1 METSMILHELTHAE
15 GLPREAL
22 RAAAERR
29 FEIAPILLQELEAYL
44 ASPTADRARPTP
56 LFFAFHLLGDWKE
69 KAAYR
74 SLARFLRCPSHELD
88 AHIGDGLTETAHRVI
103 AAVFDGD
110 PHPIFEIILDPYA
123 DEFVRSR
130 MCEALAMLALR
141 GEADREVVARFFR
154 DCFMNL
160 LPQAQCY
167 VWVGWQSAIAM
178 LGLRELRQLV
188 KKAFDRGFVD
198 PLTLSFDDFESDLK
212 RGIKRPVEPRFAT
225 NEYTLFGDIIAE
237 LSTWYCFTDKYKE
250 DQARRREIADD
261 ERSLSTRGQPFINP
275 LKNVGRND
283 PCPCGSG
290 KKFKRCC
297 LQ

>member
-1 METSMILHELTHAE
+1 LS
-15 GLPREAL
+15 
-22 RAAAERR
+22 
-29 FEIAPILLQELEAYL
+29 
-44 ASPTADRARPTP
+44 
-56 LFFAFHLLGDWKE
+56 
-69 KAAYR
+69 
-74 SLARFLRCPSHELD
+74 
-88 AHIGDGLTETAHRVI
+88 
-103 AAVFDGD
+103 
-110 PHPIFEIILDPYA
+110 
-123 DEFVRSR
+123 
-130 MCEALAMLALR
+130 
-141 GEADREVVARFFR
+141 
-154 DCFMNL
+154 
-160 LPQAQCY
+160 
-167 VWVGWQSAIAM
+167 
-178 LGLRELRQLV
+178 ELRQLL